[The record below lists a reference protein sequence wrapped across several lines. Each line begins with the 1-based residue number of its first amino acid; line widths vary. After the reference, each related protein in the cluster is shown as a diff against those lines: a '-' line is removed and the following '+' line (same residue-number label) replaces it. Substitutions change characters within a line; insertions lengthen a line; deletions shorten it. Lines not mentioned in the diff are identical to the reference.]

1 MFINKLLI
9 IMPEFINPIQILQQ
23 IPLRSTMIAADF
35 GCGSGGWVIPL
46 AKKLEQGLVYAI
58 DIQEEPLLALE
69 GKLKLE
75 GIQNVKKVLSDV
87 EIENGSKVPALSCDL
102 VLITNLLFQTEKK
115 KEVFKEADR
124 ILKPGGKILV
134 VDWKPEVSLGP
145 EQGRVSPEEVKK
157 LAEEFKLKLKKEFSA
172 GDYHY
177 GLVFEKS

>member
-1 MFINKLLI
+1 MVKFVNPNEVLNKI
-9 IMPEFINPIQILQQ
+9 K
-23 IPLRSTMIAADF
+23 LRSDMTAADF

-58 DIQEEPLLALE
+58 DIQEEPLSALE
-69 GKLKLE
+69 SKLKVE
-75 GIQNVKKVLSDV
+75 GIQNVKKVLSDIEV
-87 EIENGSKVPALSCDL
+87 ENGSKVPALSSDL
-102 VLITNLLFQTEKK
+102 VLMTNLLFQTEKK

-134 VDWKPEVSLGP
+134 VDWKPETSLGP
-145 EQGRVSPEEVKK
+145 DEGRVSPEEVKK

-177 GLVFEKS
+177 GLVFEKT